1 MGFRGDHNAIED
13 FVIPHYK
20 HTRKYLKVD
29 QRYQL
34 VATVIIIFIKIFI
47 PVFILI
53 RPFTISVFPYALIFL
68 GFYLHFISII
78 SQFIT
83 NDDIKTKN
91 YLLKA
96 LIVLL
101 DVDDS
106 VEDEEN
112 LEKIEAIKKFSLDVS
127 CKIRYLVL

>member
-1 MGFRGDHNAIED
+1 M
-13 FVIPHYK
+13 
-20 HTRKYLKVD
+20 
-29 QRYQL
+29 
-34 VATVIIIFIKIFI
+34 
-47 PVFILI
+47 
-53 RPFTISVFPYALIFL
+53 
-68 GFYLHFISII
+68 
-78 SQFIT
+78 T

-106 VEDEEN
+106 VDDEEN

-127 CKIRYLVL
+127 CKIRFLFLILSKLSLLAWNNIRHICLLIE